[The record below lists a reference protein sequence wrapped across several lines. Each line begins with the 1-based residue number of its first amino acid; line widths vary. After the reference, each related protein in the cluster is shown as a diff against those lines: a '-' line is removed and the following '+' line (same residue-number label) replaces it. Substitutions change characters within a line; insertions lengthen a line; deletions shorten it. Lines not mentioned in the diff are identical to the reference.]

1 MIENSFSRMG
11 TTVKVLLPAGD
22 EAMLDFVQAR
32 SWNLEALWSRFIG
45 TSDIAMLALAEGQAV
60 QVATETIELVEQM
73 LQAHFA
79 TEGFF
84 DPTLMAALNEAGY
97 SKSRVSND
105 ISVLPVAGGSS
116 ALSDVRIDHNTN
128 EITLPAGM
136 SLDPGGIGKGMAADM
151 IVRDLVEMGVQ
162 GASVSMG
169 GDAALAGTPDDGDN
183 WVVNIGAPDDYS
195 KIITTIRCRGG
206 GVATSTLAA
215 RTWNV
220 DGEKRHH
227 VIDPRTRKPAEISEQ
242 STLQA
247 SVIAGSAMWAETFAT
262 AFTVCDAHK
271 AEQLAARHNLSALL
285 VLHNGTL
292 IELGN
297 WSTFAQ

>member
-1 MIENSFSRMG
+1 MIEHSFSRMG
-11 TTVKVLLPAGD
+11 TSVKVLLPAGD
-22 EAMLDFVQAR
+22 EAMLDFVHAR

-45 TSDIAMLALAEGQAV
+45 TSDIAMLALAGGQAV

-97 SKSRVSND
+97 LKSRVNDD

-116 ALSDVRIDHNTN
+116 ALSDVRIDHETN

-136 SLDPGGIGKGMAADM
+136 SLDPGGLGKGMAADL
-151 IVRDLVEMGVQ
+151 IARDLMDMGVQ
-162 GASVSMG
+162 GVSISMG
-169 GDAALAGTPDDGDN
+169 GDVALAGTPDDGDN
-183 WVVNIGAPDDYS
+183 WVVNIGAPHDYTEV
-195 KIITTIRCRGG
+195 IDTVRLRAG

-215 RTWNV
+215 RTWDT
-220 DGEKRHH
+220 DGEHRHH
-227 VIDPRTRKPAEISEQ
+227 VIDPRTQKPVSVTPI

-247 SVIAGSAMWAETFAT
+247 SVVAGSAAWAEAFAT
-262 AFTVCDAHK
+262 ALTVCASEDA
-271 AEQLAARHNLSALL
+271 ERLVNRHNLAALL
-285 VLHNGTL
+285 ILHNGER
-292 IELGN
+292 IELGS
-297 WSTFAQ
+297 WAALR

>member
-1 MIENSFSRMG
+1 MIEHSFSRMG
-11 TTVKVLLPAGD
+11 TSVKVLLPAGD
-22 EAMLDFVQAR
+22 EAMLDFVHAR

-45 TSDIAMLALAEGQAV
+45 TSDIAMLALAGGQAV

-97 SKSRVSND
+97 LKSRVNDD

-116 ALSDVRIDHNTN
+116 ALSDLRIDHNTN

-136 SLDPGGIGKGMAADM
+136 SLDPGGIGKGMAADL
-151 IVRDLVEMGVQ
+151 IARDLMDMGVQ
-162 GASVSMG
+162 GVSISMG
-169 GDAALAGTPDDGDN
+169 GDVALAGTPDDGDN
-183 WVVNIGAPDDYS
+183 WVVNIGAPHDYTEV
-195 KIITTIRCRGG
+195 IDTVRLRAG

-215 RTWNV
+215 RTWDT
-220 DGEKRHH
+220 DGEHRHH
-227 VIDPRTRKPAEISEQ
+227 VIDPRTQKPVSVTPI

-247 SVIAGSAMWAETFAT
+247 SVVAGSAAWAEAFAT
-262 AFTVCDAHK
+262 ALTVCASEDA
-271 AEQLAARHNLSALL
+271 ERLVNRHNLAALL
-285 VLHNGTL
+285 ILHNGER
-292 IELGN
+292 IELGS
-297 WSTFAQ
+297 WAALR

>member
-1 MIENSFSRMG
+1 MIEHSFSRMG
-11 TTVKVLLPAGD
+11 TSVKVLLPAGD
-22 EAMLDFVQAR
+22 EAMLDFVHAR

-45 TSDIAMLALAEGQAV
+45 TSDIAMLALAGGQAV

-97 SKSRVSND
+97 LKSRVNDD

-116 ALSDVRIDHNTN
+116 ALSDVRIDHETN

-136 SLDPGGIGKGMAADM
+136 SLDPGGIGKGMAADL
-151 IVRDLVEMGVQ
+151 IARDLMDMGVQ
-162 GASVSMG
+162 GVSISMG
-169 GDAALAGTPDDGDN
+169 GDVALAGTPDDGDN
-183 WVVNIGAPDDYS
+183 WVVNIGAPHDYTEV
-195 KIITTIRCRGG
+195 IDTVRLRAG

-215 RTWNV
+215 RTWDT
-220 DGEKRHH
+220 DGEHRHH
-227 VIDPRTRKPAEISEQ
+227 VIDPRTQKPVSVTPI

-247 SVIAGSAMWAETFAT
+247 SVVAGSAAWAEAFAT
-262 AFTVCDAHK
+262 ALTVCASEDA
-271 AEQLAARHNLSALL
+271 ERLVNRHNLVALL
-285 VLHNGTL
+285 ILHNGER
-292 IELGN
+292 IELGS
-297 WSTFAQ
+297 WAALR

>member
-1 MIENSFSRMG
+1 MG
-11 TTVKVLLPAGD
+11 TSVKVLLPAGD
-22 EAMLDFVQAR
+22 EAMLDFVHAR

-45 TSDIAMLALAEGQAV
+45 TSDIAMLALAGGQAV

-97 SKSRVSND
+97 LKSRVNDD

-136 SLDPGGIGKGMAADM
+136 SLDPGGIGKGMAADL
-151 IVRDLVEMGVQ
+151 IARDLMDMGVQ
-162 GASVSMG
+162 GVSISMG
-169 GDAALAGTPDDGDN
+169 GDVALAGTPDDGDN
-183 WVVNIGAPDDYS
+183 WVVNIGAPNDYTEV
-195 KIITTIRCRGG
+195 IDTVRLRAG

-215 RTWNV
+215 RTWDT
-220 DGEKRHH
+220 DGEHRHH
-227 VIDPRTRKPAEISEQ
+227 VIDPRTQKPVSVTAT

-247 SVIAGSAMWAETFAT
+247 SVVAGSAAWAEVFAT
-262 AFTVCDAHK
+262 ALTVCASEDA
-271 AEQLAARHNLSALL
+271 ERLVIRHNLAALL
-285 VLHNGTL
+285 ILHNGQR
-292 IELGN
+292 IELGS
-297 WSTFAQ
+297 WAALR

>member
-1 MIENSFSRMG
+1 MIEHSFSRMG
-11 TTVKVLLPAGD
+11 TSVKVLLPAGD
-22 EAMLDFVQAR
+22 EAMLDFVHAR

-45 TSDIAMLALAEGQAV
+45 TSDIAMLALAGGQAV

-97 SKSRVSND
+97 LKSRVNDD

-116 ALSDVRIDHNTN
+116 ALSDVRIDHETN

-136 SLDPGGIGKGMAADM
+136 SLDPGGIGKGMAADL
-151 IVRDLVEMGVQ
+151 IARDLMDMGVQ
-162 GASVSMG
+162 GVSISMG
-169 GDAALAGTPDDGDN
+169 GDVALAGTPDDGDN
-183 WVVNIGAPDDYS
+183 WVVNIGAPHDYTEV
-195 KIITTIRCRGG
+195 IDTVRLRAG

-215 RTWNV
+215 RTWDT
-220 DGEKRHH
+220 DGEHRHH
-227 VIDPRTRKPAEISEQ
+227 VIDPRTQKPVSVTPI

-247 SVIAGSAMWAETFAT
+247 SVVAGSAAWAEAFAT
-262 AFTVCDAHK
+262 ALTVCASEDA
-271 AEQLAARHNLSALL
+271 ERLVNRHNLAALL
-285 VLHNGTL
+285 ILHNGER
-292 IELGN
+292 IELGS
-297 WSTFAQ
+297 WAALR

>member
-1 MIENSFSRMG
+1 MIEHSFSRMG
-11 TTVKVLLPAGD
+11 TSVKVLLPAGD
-22 EAMLDFVQAR
+22 EAMLDFVHAR

-45 TSDIAMLALAEGQAV
+45 TSDIAMLALAGGQAV

-97 SKSRVSND
+97 SKSKVSHD
-105 ISVLPVAGGSS
+105 LSVLPVAGGSS

-136 SLDPGGIGKGMAADM
+136 SLDPGGIGKGMAADL
-151 IVRDLVEMGVQ
+151 IARDLMDMGVQ
-162 GASVSMG
+162 GVSISMG
-169 GDAALAGTPDDGDN
+169 GDVALAGTPDDGDN
-183 WVVNIGAPDDYS
+183 WVVNIGAPHDYTEV
-195 KIITTIRCRGG
+195 IDTVRLRAG

-215 RTWNV
+215 RTWDT
-220 DGEKRHH
+220 DGEHRHH
-227 VIDPRTRKPAEISEQ
+227 VIDPRTRKPVSVTPI

-247 SVIAGSAMWAETFAT
+247 CVVAGSAAWAEAFAT
-262 AFTVCDAHK
+262 ALTVCASEDA
-271 AEQLAARHNLSALL
+271 ERLVIRHNLAALL
-285 VLHNGTL
+285 ILHNGQR
-292 IELGN
+292 IELGS
-297 WSTFAQ
+297 WAALR

>member
-1 MIENSFSRMG
+1 MIEHSFSRMG
-11 TTVKVLLPAGD
+11 TTVKVFLPAGD
-22 EAMLDFVQAR
+22 EAMLDFVHAR

-45 TSDIAMLALAEGQAV
+45 TSDIAMLALAGGQAV

-97 SKSRVSND
+97 SKSRVSDD

-136 SLDPGGIGKGMAADM
+136 SLDPGGIGKGMAADL
-151 IVRDLVEMGVQ
+151 IARDLMDMGVQ
-162 GASVSMG
+162 GVSISMG
-169 GDAALAGTPDDGDN
+169 GDVALAGTPDDGDN
-183 WVVNIGAPDDYS
+183 WVVNIGAPNDYTEV
-195 KIITTIRCRGG
+195 IDTVRLRAG

-215 RTWNV
+215 RTWEV
-220 DGEKRHH
+220 DGDRRHH
-227 VIDPRTRKPAEISEQ
+227 VIDPRTQKPVSVTAT

-247 SVIAGSAMWAETFAT
+247 TVVAGSAAWAEAFAT
-262 AFTVCDAHK
+262 ALTVCASEDA
-271 AEQLAARHNLSALL
+271 ERLVIRHNLAALL
-285 VLHNGTL
+285 VRHDGER
-292 IELGN
+292 IELGS
-297 WSTFAQ
+297 WAALR

>member
-1 MIENSFSRMG
+1 MG
-11 TTVKVLLPAGD
+11 TSVKVLLPAGD
-22 EAMLDFVQAR
+22 EAMLDFVHAR

-45 TSDIAMLALAEGQAV
+45 TSDIAMLALAGGQAV

-97 SKSRVSND
+97 LKSRVNDD

-116 ALSDVRIDHNTN
+116 ALSDVRIDHETN

-136 SLDPGGIGKGMAADM
+136 SLDPGGIGKGMAADL
-151 IVRDLVEMGVQ
+151 IARDLMDMGVQ
-162 GASVSMG
+162 GVSISMG
-169 GDAALAGTPDDGDN
+169 GDVALAGTPDDGDN
-183 WVVNIGAPDDYS
+183 WVVNIGAPHDYTEV
-195 KIITTIRCRGG
+195 IDTVRLRAG

-215 RTWNV
+215 RTWDT
-220 DGEKRHH
+220 DGEHRHH
-227 VIDPRTRKPAEISEQ
+227 VIDPRTQKPVSVTPI

-247 SVIAGSAMWAETFAT
+247 SVVAGSAAWAEAFAT
-262 AFTVCDAHK
+262 ALTVCASEDA
-271 AEQLAARHNLSALL
+271 ERLVNRHNLVALL
-285 VLHNGTL
+285 ILHNGER
-292 IELGN
+292 IELGS
-297 WSTFAQ
+297 WAALR

>member
-1 MIENSFSRMG
+1 MIEHSFSRMG
-11 TTVKVLLPAGD
+11 TSVKVLLPAGD
-22 EAMLDFVQAR
+22 EAMLDFVHAR

-45 TSDIAMLALAEGQAV
+45 TSDIAMLALAGGQAV

-97 SKSRVSND
+97 LKSRVNDD

-116 ALSDVRIDHNTN
+116 ALSDVRIDHETN

-136 SLDPGGIGKGMAADM
+136 SLDPGGIGKGMAADL
-151 IVRDLVEMGVQ
+151 IARDLMDMGVQ
-162 GASVSMG
+162 GVSISMG
-169 GDAALAGTPDDGDN
+169 GDVALAGTPDDGDN
-183 WVVNIGAPDDYS
+183 WVVNIGAPHDYTEV
-195 KIITTIRCRGG
+195 IDTVRLRAG

-215 RTWNV
+215 RTWDT
-220 DGEKRHH
+220 DGEHRHH
-227 VIDPRTRKPAEISEQ
+227 VIDPRTQKPVSVTPI

-247 SVIAGSAMWAETFAT
+247 SVVAGSAAWAEAFAT
-262 AFTVCDAHK
+262 ALTVCASEDA
-271 AEQLAARHNLSALL
+271 ERLVNRHNLAALL
-285 VLHNGTL
+285 ILHNGER
-292 IELGN
+292 IALGS
-297 WSTFAQ
+297 WAALR

>member
-1 MIENSFSRMG
+1 MG
-11 TTVKVLLPAGD
+11 TSVKVLLPAGD
-22 EAMLDFVQAR
+22 EAMLDFVHAR

-45 TSDIAMLALAEGQAV
+45 TSDIAMLALAGGQAV

-97 SKSRVSND
+97 LKSRVSDD

-116 ALSDVRIDHNTN
+116 ALSDLRIDHNTN

-136 SLDPGGIGKGMAADM
+136 SLDPGGIGKGMAADL
-151 IVRDLVEMGVQ
+151 IARDLMDMGVQ
-162 GASVSMG
+162 GVSISMG
-169 GDAALAGTPDDGDN
+169 GDVALAGTPDDGDN
-183 WVVNIGAPDDYS
+183 WVVNIGAPHDYTEV
-195 KIITTIRCRGG
+195 IDTVRLRAG

-215 RTWNV
+215 RTWDT
-220 DGEKRHH
+220 DGEHRHH
-227 VIDPRTRKPAEISEQ
+227 VIDPRTQKPVSVTPI

-247 SVIAGSAMWAETFAT
+247 SVVAGSAAWAEAFAT
-262 AFTVCDAHK
+262 ALTVCASEDA
-271 AEQLAARHNLSALL
+271 ERLVNRHNLAALL
-285 VLHNGTL
+285 ILHNGER
-292 IELGN
+292 IELGS
-297 WSTFAQ
+297 WAALR

>member
-227 VIDPRTRKPAEISEQ
+227 VIDPRTQKPVSVTPI

-247 SVIAGSAMWAETFAT
+247 SVVAGSAAWAEAFAT
-262 AFTVCDAHK
+262 ALTVCASEDA
-271 AEQLAARHNLSALL
+271 ERLVNRHNLAALL
-285 VLHNGTL
+285 ILHNGQR
-292 IELGN
+292 IELGS
-297 WSTFAQ
+297 WAALR

>member
-1 MIENSFSRMG
+1 MG

-227 VIDPRTRKPAEISEQ
+227 VIDPRTQKPVSVTPI

-247 SVIAGSAMWAETFAT
+247 SVVAGSAAWAEAFAT
-262 AFTVCDAHK
+262 ALTVCASEDA
-271 AEQLAARHNLSALL
+271 ERLVNRHNLAALL
-285 VLHNGTL
+285 ILHNGQR
-292 IELGN
+292 IELGS
-297 WSTFAQ
+297 WAALR

>member
-1 MIENSFSRMG
+1 
-11 TTVKVLLPAGD
+11 VLLPAGD

-169 GDAALAGTPDDGDN
+169 GDSALAGTPDDGDN
-183 WVVNIGAPDDYS
+183 WVVNIGAPHDYTEV
-195 KIITTIRCRGG
+195 IDTVRLRAG

-215 RTWNV
+215 RTWDT
-220 DGEKRHH
+220 DGEHRHH
-227 VIDPRTRKPAEISEQ
+227 VIDPRTQKPVSVTPI

-247 SVIAGSAMWAETFAT
+247 SVVAGSAAWAEAFAT
-262 AFTVCDAHK
+262 ALTVCASEDA
-271 AEQLAARHNLSALL
+271 ERLVNRHNLAALL
-285 VLHNGTL
+285 ILHNGQR
-292 IELGN
+292 IELGS
-297 WSTFAQ
+297 WAALR

>member
-1 MIENSFSRMG
+1 MG
-11 TTVKVLLPAGD
+11 TSVKVLLPAGD
-22 EAMLDFVQAR
+22 EAMLDFVHAR

-45 TSDIAMLALAEGQAV
+45 TSDIAMLALAGGQAV
-60 QVATETIELVEQM
+60 QLATETIELVEQK

-97 SKSRVSND
+97 SKSRVSDD

-136 SLDPGGIGKGMAADM
+136 SLDPGGIGKGMAADL
-151 IVRDLVEMGVQ
+151 IARDLMDMGVQ
-162 GASVSMG
+162 GVSISMG
-169 GDAALAGTPDDGDN
+169 GDVALAGTPDDGDN
-183 WVVNIGAPDDYS
+183 WVVNIGAPNDYTEV
-195 KIITTIRCRGG
+195 IDTVRLRAG

-215 RTWNV
+215 RTWDT
-220 DGEKRHH
+220 DGEHRHH
-227 VIDPRTRKPAEISEQ
+227 VIDPRTQKPVSVTAT

-247 SVIAGSAMWAETFAT
+247 SVVAGSAAWAEVFAT
-262 AFTVCDAHK
+262 ALTVCASEDA
-271 AEQLAARHNLSALL
+271 ERLVIRHNLAALL
-285 VLHNGTL
+285 ILHNGQR
-292 IELGN
+292 IELGS
-297 WSTFAQ
+297 WAALR